1 MRLKKIKEH
10 LFKFCIFIASKQNT
24 MNNKIKFSLL
34 VILAVIISCAKN
46 PFTGKRTLALPGT
59 ENSSLFPMVFTQ
71 YDQFLSENKVVTGTA
86 DAKRIATIGEKI
98 KVAAERYLN
107 ANGNAGYLKD
117 YQWEYNLVDDPT
129 VNAWCMPGGKIVFY
143 TGILPICKDDAGIAA
158 VMGHE
163 VAHALANHGQQR
175 MSAGLLQQ
183 IGQVGV
189 AVAVGDKDP
198 QTQNAIM
205 QAYGIGSQLGGM
217 LPFSR
222 AHESEADMIGIYLMA
237 IAGYEPSNAVG
248 VWERMSA
255 MSNGQAPPE
264 ILSTHPSN
272 ETRIKNLTALVPQA
286 KAEAAKFG
294 VTFK

>member
-1 MRLKKIKEH
+1 MKTVIK
-10 LFKFCIFIASKQNT
+10 S
-24 MNNKIKFSLL
+24 
-34 VILAVIISCAKN
+34 VLAVAILVASCAKN
-46 PFTGKRTLALPGT
+46 PFTGKSTMAFVP
-59 ENSSLFPMVFTQ
+59 NNQIFPSAFQQ
-71 YDQFLSENKVVTGTA
+71 YNQFLSENKVIKGTA
-86 DAKRIATIGEKI
+86 DAKKIEAIGMKI
-98 KVAAERYLN
+98 KVASERWLT
-107 ANGNAGYLKD
+107 ANGNADYLKD
-117 YQWEYNLVDDPT
+117 YAWEYNLVDSKE

-175 MSAGLLQQ
+175 MSASVLQQ
-183 IGQVGV
+183 IG
-189 AVAVGDKDP
+189 AVGTQIAVGNQDP
-198 QTQNAIM
+198 KTQQLAM
-205 QAYGIGSQLGGM
+205 EAYGVGSQVGGM

-222 AHESEADMIGIYLMA
+222 KHESEADMIGLTLMA
-237 IAGYEPSNAVG
+237 IAGYDPINAVK

-255 MSNGQAPPE
+255 QGGQAPPE

-272 ETRIKNLTALVPQA
+272 QTRINELTALIPQA